1 MGRIYVREEL
11 ADDGRLHEN
20 FPIENQHWYEGPR
33 IELQKVC
40 RSRSVDV
47 NDDLLERNP
56 ELRESDIGTICPYM
70 ILVHFAHE
78 RRPISSGKATLTGT
92 CVICV

>member
-70 ILVHFAHE
+70 ALVHSL
-78 RRPISSGKATLTGT
+78 IKAELL
-92 CVICV
+92 VPARQLSQVQV